1 MHDNFADTS
10 ELYEWGFWHTVF
22 LRKNM
27 SHIKVQATRFSAAL
41 KRYGGFSEHTLILYC
56 KKHLGE
62 VAKIVF

>member
-1 MHDNFADTS
+1 
-10 ELYEWGFWHTVF
+10 
-22 LRKNM
+22 M
-27 SHIKVQATRFSAAL
+27 SHIEVQATRFSAAL